1 MPAAPLVTYAIVAL
15 NLWMYAHPSGTAFAL
30 IPYDVTHDV
39 VLPPPS
45 PPIPALTLVTSMF
58 VHGGIAHLGF
68 NMLFLIVV
76 GPAVEAICGH
86 ARFALFYLF
95 CGIAGGALQLAIAPN
110 SHVPTIGASGAIAG
124 VLGGYLVYPFLP
136 VNTIVP
142 LDLSPRMLRL
152 VAVLLIGLWAAVQ
165 FQNGFGTLG
174 DGAAESQGGPAY
186 FVHIAGFCAGVL
198 VIGLFKIRSAA
209 RRACWFHS

>member
-1 MPAAPLVTYAIVAL
+1 MPAAPFATCAIVAL
-15 NLWMYAHPSGTAFAL
+15 NLWMFVHPSGTALAL
-30 IPYDVTHDV
+30 IPYDITHGV

-45 PPIPALTLVTSMF
+45 PPIPALTIITSMF

-76 GPAVEAICGH
+76 GPAVEALCGH
-86 ARFALFYLF
+86 LRFALFYLF
-95 CGIAGGALQLAIAPN
+95 CGIAGGVLQVAISPD

-124 VLGGYLVYPFLP
+124 VLGAYLVYPLVA
-136 VNTIVP
+136 VNTLVP
-142 LDLSPRMLRL
+142 LDLSPRVLRL
-152 VAVLLIGLWAAVQ
+152 LAVLMIGLWAAVQ
-165 FQNGFGTLG
+165 FQNGFGAIG

-186 FVHIAGFCAGVL
+186 SVHIAGFCAGVL

-209 RRACWFHS
+209 GRASRYNA

>member
-1 MPAAPLVTYAIVAL
+1 MPAAPFVTYAIVAL
-15 NLWMYAHPSGTAFAL
+15 NLWMFVHPSGTAFAL
-30 IPYDVTHDV
+30 IPYDITHDV

-45 PPIPALTLVTSMF
+45 PPIPALTLITSMF
-58 VHGGIAHLGF
+58 VHGGIAHIGF
-68 NMLFLIVV
+68 NMLFLLVV
-76 GPAVEAICGH
+76 GPAVEALCGH

-95 CGIAGGALQLAIAPN
+95 CGIAGGALQLAISPN

-142 LDLSPRMLRL
+142 LDLSPRLLRL
-152 VAVLLIGLWAAVQ
+152 LAVLLIGLWAAVQ
-165 FQNGFGTLG
+165 FQSGFGTIA

-209 RRACWFHS
+209 GRASGYHA